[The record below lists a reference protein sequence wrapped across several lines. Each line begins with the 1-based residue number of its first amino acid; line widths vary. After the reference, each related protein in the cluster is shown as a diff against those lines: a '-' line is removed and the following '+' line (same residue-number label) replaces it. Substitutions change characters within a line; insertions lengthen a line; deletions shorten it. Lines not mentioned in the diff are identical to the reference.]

1 MDYLY
6 IVIGLVLLVVAGDAL
21 VRGAVA
27 LSLKLGVSAL
37 VVSLTVV
44 AFGTS
49 APELLVGVEAT
60 LDGSSA
66 LVYGN
71 VVGSNIA
78 NVFLVL
84 GVPALIAPIVMSQA
98 GSRGNFLTMLAVSVL
113 FIAVCSLGGMTAW
126 VGVAFLVLLIA
137 ILYNTYRGSRDK
149 PDAEL
154 PEELAE
160 APVDAPMWKVLAILG
175 AGLVF
180 LPIGAS
186 LLISGAQS
194 VAVAWGVPE
203 AIIGLTLV
211 AIGTSLPE
219 LATTVMAAIRRQAD
233 VALGGVIGSNTF
245 NILAVMG
252 ASSFFGP
259 LPAPAG
265 FVEFDLWIMLGAAM
279 AMAPFIFLKRDMGRF
294 AGIIFLV
301 VYAAYLVFA
310 VGPVGA
316 HV

>member
-1 MDYLY
+1 MDYVY
-6 IVIGLVLLVVAGDAL
+6 IVVGLLLLVFAGDAL

-37 VVSLTVV
+37 VVSLTIV

-49 APELLVGVEAT
+49 APELLVGVKAT
-60 LDGSSA
+60 LNGSSD

-84 GVPALIAPIVMSQA
+84 GVPALITPIVMSPP
-98 GSRGNFLTMLAVSVL
+98 GSRQNFLTMLAVTVL
-113 FIAVCSLGGMTAW
+113 FIAVCGMGGMTAW

-137 ILYNTYRGSRDK
+137 ILYSTYQGSRNK
-149 PDAEL
+149 PDADL
-154 PEELAE
+154 PDEVAE

-175 AGLVF
+175 AGLIF
-180 LPIGAS
+180 LPIGAG
-186 LLISGAQS
+186 LLIEGAQN

-219 LATTVMAAIRRQAD
+219 LATTVMAAVRRQAD

-252 ASSFFGP
+252 ASSFFGS
-259 LPAPAG
+259 LPTPAG
-265 FVEFDLWIMLGAAM
+265 FMEMDLWIMLGATL
-279 AMAPFIFLKRDMGRF
+279 AMAPFIFLKRDMGRL
-294 AGIIFLV
+294 AGVIFLG
-301 VYAAYLVFA
+301 VYLAYLVFA
-310 VGPVGA
+310 VTPLGVHA
-316 HV
+316 

>member
-1 MDYLY
+1 MDYAF
-6 IVIGLVLLVVAGDAL
+6 IVIGLLMLVFAGDAL

-49 APELLVGVEAT
+49 APELLVGIEAT

-84 GVPALIAPIVMSQA
+84 GVPALIAPIVMSQT
-98 GSRGNFLTMLAVSVL
+98 GSRRNFLTMLAVSVL
-113 FIAVCSLGGMTAW
+113 FIAVSGMGGVTVWA
-126 VGVAFLVLLIA
+126 GVAFFVLLIA
-137 ILYNTYRGSRDK
+137 ILYNTYQGARSD
-149 PDAEL
+149 PDADL
-154 PEELAE
+154 PDEVAE
-160 APVDAPMWKVLAILG
+160 APVDAPMAKILVILF
-175 AGLVF
+175 AGIIF

-186 LLISGAQS
+186 LLISGAQN
-194 VAVAWGVPE
+194 VATAWGVPE
-203 AIIGLTLV
+203 AVIGLTLV

-259 LPAPAG
+259 LPTPAG
-265 FVEFDLWIMLGAAM
+265 FMELDFWIMLGATL
-279 AMAPFIFLKRDMGRF
+279 AMAPFIFLRRDMGRF
-294 AGIIFLV
+294 AGVIFLV
-301 VYAAYLVFA
+301 VYVAYLIFA
-310 VGPVGA
+310 VSPGGA
-316 HV
+316 HA